1 MTGARP
7 PGTHYHVR
15 MGIYDRDYFQK
26 DRRAASPLALV
37 TSTAIGS
44 LILVNVLCFIAQLI
58 GQGNDPLGGPV
69 TAFLAAS
76 PHDVFRGHVYK
87 LLTANFAHATNN
99 IWHIFWNMLFLYF
112 FGKELE
118 QIYGKRKFLAL
129 YLAAG
134 VLSILAE
141 VVAQEIAGHSFVR
154 VLGASGAVMAVV
166 VLFTLFYPN
175 HQILFFFFIPA
186 PVWVLC
192 VVYVGGDLYAVLQG
206 TSGNIASF
214 AHLAGAAFALL
225 YRLHERHGYRLRRI
239 FPRWRGRAPRPRLV
253 RTAPEPPAPR
263 APARAREGEGLDAV
277 SQRIDDLLAKIHAG
291 GRGMEGL
298 TDEEREFLRENSRYF
313 RSK

>member
-1 MTGARP
+1 MSP
-7 PGTHYHVR
+7 

-26 DRRAASPLALV
+26 DRRATSPLGLV
-37 TSTAIGS
+37 MSTAIGT
-44 LILVNVLCFIAQLI
+44 LILVNVLCYIAQLI
-58 GQGNDPLGGPV
+58 GADPRDPLGGPV
-69 TAFLAAS
+69 TRFLAAS
-76 PHDVFRGHVYK
+76 PHDVFHGHVYK
-87 LLTANFAHATNN
+87 LLTANFAHAVNN

-118 QIYGKRKFLAL
+118 QIYGKRRFLVL
-129 YLAAG
+129 YLLAG

-141 VVAQEIAGHSFVR
+141 VTAQEIAGHPSVL

-192 VVYVGGDLYAVLQG
+192 LVYVGGDLYAVLQG
-206 TSGNIASF
+206 TAGNIASF

-225 YRLHERHGYRLRRI
+225 YRLYERHGYRLRRLS
-239 FPRWRGRAPRPRLV
+239 PRLRSRAVRPRPAR
-253 RTAPEPPAPR
+253 AMSEPEPP
-263 APARAREGEGLDAV
+263 RARREEGLDPV

-291 GRGMEGL
+291 GKGMEGL
-298 TDEEREFLRENSRYF
+298 THEEQEFLRANSRNF
-313 RSK
+313 KSK

>member
-1 MTGARP
+1 MSS
-7 PGTHYHVR
+7 

-26 DRRAASPLALV
+26 DRRGGNPLVFV

-44 LILVNVLCFIAQLI
+44 LILVNVLCFIAQVI
-58 GQGNDPLGGPV
+58 TRVDIFDPGPV
-69 TAFLAAS
+69 TKLLAAS

-87 LLTANFAHATNN
+87 LLTANFAHSPDTL
-99 IWHIFWNMLFLYF
+99 WHLVWNMLFLYF

-118 QIYGKRKFLAL
+118 QIYGKRKFLLL

-134 VLSILAE
+134 TLSILTE
-141 VVAQEIAGHSFVR
+141 VAARSIAGEETVR

-192 VVYVGGDLYAVLQG
+192 FVYIGGDLYAVIRG
-206 TSGNIASF
+206 DTGGVASF

-225 YRLHERHGYRLRRI
+225 YRFHEIHGYRYRKLLPRWKRRRARPGPVRHAAAASPARLSHDPAPAGRRI
-239 FPRWRGRAPRPRLV
+239 AK
-253 RTAPEPPAPR
+253 
-263 APARAREGEGLDAV
+263 GEDGGDAV
-277 SQRIDDLLAKIHAG
+277 SRRIDDLLAKISSG
-291 GRGMEGL
+291 GGLEGL
-298 TDEEREFLRENSRYF
+298 TEEEREFLRENSGRY
-313 RSK
+313 RSS